1 MFRQSIDP
9 KGGFPPT
16 AGKKT
21 KSSKKKKPIKRRKK
35 TRDPLSRERQQQR
48 AFQFGEVRSGLSG
61 RSVYNP
67 DQFIRFHQSSQFNQE
82 RDKAEKTRSGGTF
95 TGTSIGEEKRVK
107 EAQEVDRRFK
117 ERELEV
123 KKDFV
128 GAINKLAER
137 TKTPDSRKPELESE
151 VLKELRGIRREV
163 IEAKKPKTVPT
174 ISRASSESSVGV
186 ADIEEIT
193 SPIPESSGGISDRRK
208 PEDSLEINPEEDRRK
223 IQARRKGFLSQ
234 GSSGGGS
241 ALLTSAPRPDIKN
254 PSSEPLIRLDSVGE
268 VVKGKS
274 IFSQPSP
281 LLTSQTKSKVFP
293 DLNLSGVEEEDIPDL
308 ESIDDASFTPKETPS
323 KKTTEEV
330 LSSPTLREAVGG
342 LKKTISSKP
351 KPQSQSPEP
360 QVEEPL
366 LEFVGST
373 SYDKLKEDSGSFTT
387 GSDKDG
393 YTPTKYSFVDVK
405 GQIGKKVKGQ
415 KYFVMGIKGK
425 NYQIVADSQPNLSG
439 WNSVAKSK
447 LDKLVKSQDI
457 DFIE

>member
-35 TRDPLSRERQQQR
+35 TRDPFSRERQQQR

-137 TKTPDSRKPELESE
+137 TKTPDSRKPELASE
-151 VLKELRGIRREV
+151 VLKELRGIRQEV
-163 IEAKKPKTVPT
+163 IEAKKPKTIPT

-193 SPIPESSGGISDRRK
+193 SPILESSGGISDRRK
-208 PEDSLEINPEEDRRK
+208 PEDSLEIVDAEADRLE
-223 IQARRKGFLSQ
+223 IEARRKGFLSQ
-234 GSSGGGS
+234 GTAGGGS
-241 ALLTSAPRPDIKN
+241 TLLTSAPRPDIKN

-281 LLTSQTKSKVFP
+281 LLTSQTQSKVLP

-342 LKKTISSKP
+342 LKQTISSKP
-351 KPQSQSPEP
+351 KPEP

-387 GSDKDG
+387 GSDKDS
-393 YTPTKYSFVDVK
+393 YKPTKYSFVDAK

-415 KYFVMGIKGK
+415 KYFVMGVKGK
-425 NYQIVADSQPNLSG
+425 NYQIVAESQPNLLG

-447 LDKLVKSQDI
+447 LDKLVKNQEI